1 MKIQPFLLFCFFS
14 VLCNGNSGVIQA
26 MLITKTEGEDFRDS
40 FKVDQVGNSRL
51 YLCKNNC
58 SKEDILIETSGNRA
72 QSGRYTVR
80 YDGELYVTI
89 TELTQ
94 SDSGQY
100 SFGVSNSSVLGSYKT
115 FELRIT
121 ERCDGGVIFGEQRL
135 YSVPEGGNV
144 TVKCSLSSSE
154 LNKKFLCRDECK
166 KVLFESTNVK
176 AKSDRYNIEYGSRVF
191 FNVTITQLTQS
202 DSGQYRCGVGRLTE
216 QNTCQQFEISVTNGS
231 VLPLVVSLIVI
242 VLLAAFLLLLYKWK
256 IGTKCN
262 YVNSRGTSTSGNT
275 QFAPHDNDAPSFILE
290 EPPYDTV
297 NPSSSYQI
305 LHQLNTD
312 HDQLYSTLE

>member
-1 MKIQPFLLFCFFS
+1 PHNLIVFFLTLFVFLRFAY
-14 VLCNGNSGVIQA
+14 VTFGVIQA

-121 ERCDGGVIFGEQRL
+121 VKKHFLQGQGGFR
-135 YSVPEGGNV
+135 
-144 TVKCSLSSSE
+144 KCSDLL
-154 LNKKFLCRDECK
+154 LNPLI
-166 KVLFESTNVK
+166 LPESIFTLV
-176 AKSDRYNIEYGSRVF
+176 SLWSLL
-191 FNVTITQLTQS
+191 THTQS
-202 DSGQYRCGVGRLTE
+202 PVC
-216 QNTCQQFEISVTNGS
+216 S

-262 YVNSRGTSTSGNT
+262 CESPYYFICCHFNT
-275 QFAPHDNDAPSFILE
+275 ERKKTPL
-290 EPPYDTV
+290 
-297 NPSSSYQI
+297 
-305 LHQLNTD
+305 
-312 HDQLYSTLE
+312 

>member
-1 MKIQPFLLFCFFS
+1 MSGMYKTLLLMTDFFFS
-14 VLCNGNSGVIQA
+14 TVLCNGNSGVIQA

-121 ERCDGGVIFGEQRL
+121 GE
-135 YSVPEGGNV
+135 
-144 TVKCSLSSSE
+144 
-154 LNKKFLCRDECK
+154 
-166 KVLFESTNVK
+166 
-176 AKSDRYNIEYGSRVF
+176 
-191 FNVTITQLTQS
+191 
-202 DSGQYRCGVGRLTE
+202 
-216 QNTCQQFEISVTNGS
+216 
-231 VLPLVVSLIVI
+231 
-242 VLLAAFLLLLYKWK
+242 FLLKVIDK
-256 IGTKCN
+256 
-262 YVNSRGTSTSGNT
+262 
-275 QFAPHDNDAPSFILE
+275 
-290 EPPYDTV
+290 
-297 NPSSSYQI
+297 SSI
-305 LHQLNTD
+305 
-312 HDQLYSTLE
+312 YSDPLINAGFFPDI